1 MLSEATT
8 GTLGRD
14 AREEIFMPGWW
25 VWLVAAALYV
35 VFRLFYDSW
44 RGPLKQ
50 AEIDTMLARAE
61 AQGAGEIND
70 LSIVRTFLEA
80 DDGREF
86 VMANLV
92 RVPDTMV
99 TDPDSGAQVPAADMM
114 KAYSKAFMP
123 RLIKNGGHPALAAH
137 KVGGYVDAWK
147 VGPDPGWSIV
157 GFMRYR
163 SRRDLMKMVVDPTF
177 KDAHKYK
184 LLGVEETFS
193 FPTQPFIR
201 IYASPRVTVL
211 LILALA
217 AALAQLTIIALQ

>member
-1 MLSEATT
+1 
-8 GTLGRD
+8 
-14 AREEIFMPGWW
+14 MPGWW
-25 VWLVAAALYV
+25 VWLVAATLYAG
-35 VFRLFYDSW
+35 FLLFYNNW
-44 RGPLKQ
+44 RGKLTRE
-50 AEIDTMLARAE
+50 EIDTMLAQAE
-61 AQGAGEIND
+61 AQGAADLND
-70 LSIVRTFLEA
+70 LSIVRKFLEE

-86 VMANLV
+86 VMVNLV

-99 TDPDSGAQVPAADMM
+99 IDPDTGAQVPASDMM

-123 RLIKNGGHPALAAH
+123 RLIKHGGHPALAAH

-163 SRRDLMKMVVDPTF
+163 SRRDMLKMVVDPTF

-184 LLGVEETFS
+184 LLGVGETFS

-201 IYASPRVTVL
+201 AYVSPRVTVF
-211 LILALA
+211 LILALV
-217 AALAQLTIIALQ
+217 AALAQLAMITY

>member
-1 MLSEATT
+1 
-8 GTLGRD
+8 
-14 AREEIFMPGWW
+14 MPGWW
-25 VWLVAAALYV
+25 VWLVAATLYAG
-35 VFRLFYDSW
+35 FLLFYSNW
-44 RGPLKQ
+44 RGKLTRE
-50 AEIDTMLARAE
+50 EIDTMLAQAE
-61 AQGAGEIND
+61 AQGAADLND
-70 LSIVRTFLEA
+70 LSIVRKFLEE

-86 VMANLV
+86 VMVNLV

-99 TDPDSGAQVPAADMM
+99 IDPDTGAQVPASDMM

-123 RLIKNGGHPALAAH
+123 RLIKHGGHPALAAR

-163 SRRDLMKMVVDPTF
+163 SRRDMLKMVVDPTF

-184 LLGVEETFS
+184 LLGVGETFS

-201 IYASPRVTVL
+201 AYVSPRVTVF
-211 LILALA
+211 LILALV
-217 AALAQLTIIALQ
+217 AALAQLAMITY

>member
-1 MLSEATT
+1 LFPAA
-8 GTLGRD
+8 D
-14 AREEIFMPGWW
+14 AANLEHPIDEESSVAGWW
-25 VWLVAAALYV
+25 VWLVAAVLYLG
-35 VFRLFYDSW
+35 FRLFYDNL
-44 RGPLKQ
+44 RGKLTPT
-50 AEIDTMLARAE
+50 EIDTMLARAE
-61 AQGAGEIND
+61 AQGAGDLND
-70 LSIVRTFLEA
+70 LSIVRKFLED

-86 VMANLV
+86 VMVNLV

-99 TDPDSGAQVPAADMM
+99 IDPDTGAQVPASDMM

-123 RLIKNGGHPALAAH
+123 RLIKHGGHPALAAR

-163 SRRDLMKMVVDPTF
+163 SRRDMMKMAVDPTF
-177 KDAHKYK
+177 GDAHKYK

-193 FPTQPFIR
+193 FPTQPFVR
-201 IYASPRVTVL
+201 AYASPRVTVF

-217 AALAQLTIIALQ
+217 AALAQLAIIATH

>member
-1 MLSEATT
+1 
-8 GTLGRD
+8 
-14 AREEIFMPGWW
+14 MPGWW
-25 VWLVAAALYV
+25 VWLVAATLYAG
-35 VFRLFYDSW
+35 FLLFYNNW
-44 RGPLKQ
+44 RGKLTRE
-50 AEIDTMLARAE
+50 EIDTMLAQAE
-61 AQGAGEIND
+61 AQGAADLND
-70 LSIVRTFLEA
+70 LSIVRKFLEE

-86 VMANLV
+86 VMVNLV

-99 TDPDSGAQVPAADMM
+99 IDPDTGAQVPASDMM

-123 RLIKNGGHPALAAH
+123 RLIKHGGHPALAAR

-163 SRRDLMKMVVDPTF
+163 SRRDMLKMVADPTF

-184 LLGVEETFS
+184 LLGVGETFS

-201 IYASPRVTVL
+201 AYVSPRVTVF
-211 LILALA
+211 LILALV
-217 AALAQLTIIALQ
+217 AALAQLAMITY

>member
-1 MLSEATT
+1 
-8 GTLGRD
+8 
-14 AREEIFMPGWW
+14 MPGWW
-25 VWLVAAALYV
+25 VWLVATVLYGA
-35 VFRLFYDSW
+35 FRLFYDNW
-44 RGPLKQ
+44 RGKLTQP
-50 AEIDTMLARAE
+50 EIDTMLAQAE
-61 AQGAGEIND
+61 AQGAGEVND
-70 LSIVRTFLEA
+70 LSIVRKFLED

-86 VMANLV
+86 VMVNLV
-92 RVPDTMV
+92 RVPDTTV
-99 TDPDSGAQVPAADMM
+99 TDPDTGAQVSAGDMM

-123 RLIKNGGHPALAAH
+123 RLIKHGGHPALAAR

-147 VGPDPGWSIV
+147 VGPDPGWTIV

-163 SRRDLMKMVVDPTF
+163 SRRDMLTMVIDPTF
-177 KDAHKYK
+177 KAAHKYK

-217 AALAQLTIIALQ
+217 AALTQLAIIAMQ